1 MFAAFYKARSL
12 LKTSSSFFAHWSAL
26 SRVNSQQSASL
37 ATVQDPKYFYLR
49 LSAYSLA
56 FEVQLSLKD
65 YSENAFDLLVKPVR
79 RLIEKRGFSKPTE
92 PQEKAIP
99 KILEG
104 KNVLLISPTAT
115 GKTEA
120 AVLPV
125 LSMLLQEP
133 ERALGIKVLYIT
145 PLRAL
150 NRDMLE
156 RLEWWCNNLD
166 IKLAVRHGDTETKE
180 RTRQSRSPPT
190 ILITTPETLQA
201 ILPGW
206 ILRQHLRHVRWVI
219 VDEVHEMADSK
230 RGSQLSLALERL
242 RWIVGRDFQVIGLSA
257 TIGSPE
263 KVAQFLVGN
272 GRSVE
277 IVQVPVARMMRLKI
291 VFPKPEAED
300 LRLSSKLYTHP
311 EVAAR
316 LRVIRDYIS
325 KRKSVLLFTNTRAIS
340 EVLASRFKVWDINF
354 PVSIHHGSLA
364 KPSRIAAERG
374 LKNGELKGLVCTSS
388 LELGID
394 VGRIDMVIQY
404 MSPRQVT
411 RLIQRVGRS
420 GHRIGRIA
428 DGIIV
433 TMDSDDTLEAL
444 AIAKKALKEDLEPV
458 LVPHK
463 PYDAL
468 AHQIAGL
475 LLKRRRWQFDEI
487 LEIFRNAYPYEDLT
501 IEDVE
506 KILRYMHQRFP
517 RLAWVSFEDKV
528 VLKPRRTKALF
539 EYYFGNL
546 SMIPDEKQ
554 YLVVDESSDS
564 AVGILD
570 EAFMAEYGKPG
581 IKFIIRGTPWRILHV
596 SGEKVHVRPIDDPTG
611 AIPSWIG
618 EEIPVPFEV
627 AQEVGSIRGFVEEQM
642 KNGLSPEEIADKL
655 SGQYPS
661 DKDTI
666 LRALA
671 ETIEHVNAGFSVP
684 TDKRMIVED
693 WEEFVIVHANFG
705 SLTNRALAQL
715 LGQLLSER
723 IGYSVVVQHDPYRI
737 FVQTMG
743 AANADQMVTLFNE
756 MRAMSDQAVRE
767 SLTRATV
774 KTGLFKRRM
783 IHVARRFG
791 ALKKWADFSSVSLQR
806 LIKSFEGTPIYEE
819 ALKEVFT
826 KDLDLERLV
835 YVLRKI
841 REGEIQVQ
849 KIETGGNAT
858 PVARVGI
865 ERVSMKT
872 DLIPPERM
880 RAVLVES
887 AKARLLNET
896 CNFVCTNCWSYME
909 MIYVKD
915 LPDKPKCPRCG
926 SSAIGLL
933 KVEEEKALPLIEK
946 KGEKLTK
953 SEKKLQN
960 KAVQTAQLIVRYGKP
975 AAVALCA
982 RKVQPSDIKDVLE
995 KESGLNDRFYEL
1007 VLEAERK
1014 AMSKRFWR

>member
-1 MFAAFYKARSL
+1 L
-12 LKTSSSFFAHWSAL
+12 DSS
-26 SRVNSQQSASL
+26 Q
-37 ATVQDPKYFYLR
+37 K
-49 LSAYSLA
+49 
-56 FEVQLSLKD
+56 
-65 YSENAFDLLVKPVR
+65 NAFNLLVKPVR
-79 RLIEKRGFSKPTE
+79 RLIEQRGFSKPTE

-120 AVLPV
+120 AFLPV

-133 ERALGIKVLYIT
+133 QKPGIKVLYIT

-156 RLEWWCNNLD
+156 RLQWWCNNLD

-180 RTRQSRSPPT
+180 RTRQARSPPK

-206 ILRQHLRHVRWVI
+206 IMRQHLQQVRWVI
-219 VDEVHEMADSK
+219 IDEVHEMADSK

-242 RWIVGRDFQVIGLSA
+242 RWMIGKDFQIIGLSA

-277 IVQVPVARMMRLKI
+277 IVRVPVARMMRLKI
-291 VFPKPEAED
+291 VFPKPGEEDFRLAE
-300 LRLSSKLYTHP
+300 KLYTHP

-316 LRVIRDYIS
+316 LRIIRDYIG
-325 KRKSVLLFTNTRAIS
+325 KHKSVLLFTNTRAIS
-340 EVLASRFKVWDINF
+340 EVLASRFKVWDMDF

-394 VGRIDMVIQY
+394 VGRIDLVIQY

-428 DGIIV
+428 EGLVV

-444 AIAKKALKEDLEPV
+444 AIARKALKEDLEPV
-458 LVPHK
+458 EIPPK

-468 AHQIAGL
+468 THQIAGL
-475 LLKRRRWQFDEI
+475 LLKNRRLEFEEI
-487 LEIFRNAYPYEDLT
+487 LEIFRNAYPYKDLT

-506 KILRYMHQRFP
+506 KILLYMHQRFP
-517 RLAWVSFEDKV
+517 RLAWASFEDKV
-528 VLKPRRTKALF
+528 VLKPRRTKALY

-546 SMIPDEKQ
+546 SMIPDEKRF
-554 YLVVDESSDS
+554 LVVDESSDS
-564 AVGILD
+564 AVGVLD

-581 IKFIIRGTPWRILHV
+581 VKFIIRGSPWRILHV
-596 SGEKVHVRPIDDPTG
+596 SEEKVHVKPVDDPTG

-627 AQEVGSIRGFVEEQM
+627 AQEVGAIRGFVEEQM
-642 KNGLSPEEIADKL
+642 LKGVPPQEIAAKL
-655 SGQYPS
+655 SKQYPS
-661 DKDTI
+661 DRDTI
-666 LRALA
+666 LQALT
-671 ETIEHVNAGFSVP
+671 ETVEQVRSNKPVP
-684 TDKRMIVED
+684 TDKRILIED
-693 WEEFVIVHANFG
+693 WEEFVIIHTNFG

-715 LGQLLSER
+715 IGQLLSEK
-723 IGYSVVVQHDPYRI
+723 IGYSVIVQHDPYRI
-737 FVQTMG
+737 FIQTMG
-743 AANADQMVTLFNE
+743 AADSEQLRTLFDE
-756 MRAMSDQAVRE
+756 MKAMPDQTVRDT
-767 SLTRATV
+767 LTRATV

-791 ALKKWADFSSVSLQR
+791 ALKKWADFSNVSLQR
-806 LIKSFEGTPIYEE
+806 LIQSFEGTPIYEE

-826 KDLDLERLV
+826 KDLDLEKLI

-841 REGEIQVQ
+841 REGKIEIQKV
-849 KIETGGNAT
+849 ETGGNAT

-880 RAVLVES
+880 RAVLIES
-887 AKARLLNET
+887 TKARLLNET
-896 CNFVCTNCWSYME
+896 CTFLCTNCWNYIE
-909 MIYVKD
+909 MIRTRE
-915 LPDKPKCPRCG
+915 LPDNPKCPRCG
-926 SSAIGLL
+926 SKALGML

-946 KGEKLTK
+946 KGGKLTK
-953 SEKKLQN
+953 SEEKLKKQAL
-960 KAVQTAQLIVRYGKP
+960 KTAKLIEKYGKS

-982 RKVQPSDIKDVLE
+982 RRVQPLDIKEVLE
-995 KESGLNDRFYEL
+995 EESKLNDRFYEL

-1014 AMSKRFWR
+1014 ALSKRFW

>member
-1 MFAAFYKARSL
+1 
-12 LKTSSSFFAHWSAL
+12 LKES
-26 SRVNSQQSASL
+26 
-37 ATVQDPKYFYLR
+37 PK
-49 LSAYSLA
+49 
-56 FEVQLSLKD
+56 
-65 YSENAFDLLVKPVR
+65 NAFDLLVKPVR
-79 RLIEKRGFSKPTE
+79 RLVEQRGFSKPTE
-92 PQEKAIP
+92 PQEKTIP

-120 AVLPV
+120 AFLPV
-125 LSMLLQEP
+125 LSMLLQQQGTP
-133 ERALGIKVLYIT
+133 GIKVLYIT

-156 RLEWWCNNLD
+156 RLEWWCNTLD

-180 RTRQSRSPPT
+180 RVRQSRSPPD

-206 ILRQHLRHVRWVI
+206 VMRQHLQQVRWVI
-219 VDEVHEMADSK
+219 IDEVHEMADSK

-242 RWIVGRDFQVIGLSA
+242 RIMVGKEFQTIGLSA

-272 GRSVE
+272 GRNVE
-277 IVQVPVARMMRLKI
+277 IVRVPVARMMRLKI
-291 VFPKPEAED
+291 VFPEPDNED
-300 LRLSSKLYTHP
+300 IKLSSQLYTHP

-316 LRVIRDYIS
+316 LRIIRDYIS
-325 KRKSVLLFTNTRAIS
+325 RHKSVLLFTNTRAIS
-340 EVLASRFKVWDINF
+340 EVLASRFKVWDIDF

-364 KPSRIAAERG
+364 KLSRIAAERG

-394 VGRIDMVIQY
+394 VGRIDLVIQY

-444 AIAKKALKEDLEPV
+444 AIARRALKEDLEPV
-458 LVPHK
+458 EIPPK

-475 LLKRRRWQFDEI
+475 LLKNRRLEFGEI
-487 LEIFRNAYPYEDLT
+487 LGMFRNAYPYEDLT

-528 VLKPRRTKALF
+528 VLKPRSTKALF
-539 EYYFGNL
+539 EYYFENL
-546 SMIPDEKQ
+546 SMIPEEKQ
-554 YLVVDESSDS
+554 FLVVDESSDS
-564 AVGILD
+564 AIGVLD

-581 IKFIIRGTPWRILHV
+581 TKFIIRGSPWLILHV
-596 SGEKVHVRPIDDPTG
+596 SEEKVHVKPVDDPTG

-627 AQEVGSIRGFVEEQM
+627 SQEVGSIRGFVEEQM
-642 KNGLSPEEIADKL
+642 LKGISQEEIATKL
-655 SGQYPS
+655 SEQYPS
-661 DKDTI
+661 DKDTV

-671 ETIEHVNAGFSVP
+671 ETIEQVAAGFPVP
-684 TDKRMIVED
+684 MDKRIIFED
-693 WEEFVIVHANFG
+693 WEEFVIIHTNFG

-715 LGQLLSER
+715 LGQLLSEK
-723 IGYSVVVQHDPYRI
+723 IGYGVVVQHDPYRI

-743 AANADQMVTLFNE
+743 AANANQIITLFDE
-756 MRAMSDQAVRE
+756 MRAMPDQAVRDT
-767 SLTRATV
+767 LTMATV

-791 ALKKWADFSSVSLQR
+791 ALKKWADFSNVSLQR
-806 LIKSFEGTPIYEE
+806 LIKSFEDTPIYEE

-826 KDLDLERLV
+826 KDLDLEKLV

-841 REGEIQVQ
+841 REGEIQLQ
-849 KIETGGNAT
+849 KVETDGNAT

-880 RAVLVES
+880 RAVLIES

-896 CNFVCTNCWSYME
+896 CTFVCTNCWSYVE
-909 MIYVKD
+909 MIRAKD
-915 LPDKPKCPRCG
+915 LSDKPKCPRCG

-933 KVEEEKALPLIEK
+933 KVEEEKALQLIEK

-953 SEKKLQN
+953 SEEKLHKQ
-960 KAVQTAQLIVRYGKP
+960 ALQTAQLVAKYGKV
-975 AAVALCA
+975 AALALCA
-982 RKVQPSDIKDVLE
+982 RKVQPPDVKEILE
-995 KESGLNDRFYEL
+995 KQPRLSDEFYEL
-1007 VLEAERK
+1007 VLEVERK
-1014 AMSKRFWR
+1014 AMSKRFW

>member
-1 MFAAFYKARSL
+1 MKDSL
-12 LKTSSSFFAHWSAL
+12 
-26 SRVNSQQSASL
+26 
-37 ATVQDPKYFYLR
+37 
-49 LSAYSLA
+49 
-56 FEVQLSLKD
+56 
-65 YSENAFDLLVKPVR
+65 ENAFDLLVKPVR
-79 RLIEKRGFSKPTE
+79 RLIKQRGFLKPTE
-92 PQEKAIP
+92 PQEKTIP

-120 AVLPV
+120 AFLPV

-133 ERALGIKVLYIT
+133 QRIRGIKLLYIT

-206 ILRQHLRHVRWVI
+206 ILRQHLRHVRWVVI
-219 VDEVHEMADSK
+219 DEVHEIADSK

-242 RWIVGRDFQVIGLSA
+242 RRIVGKDFQTIGLSA
-257 TIGSPE
+257 TIGTPE
-263 KVAQFLVGN
+263 EVAQFLVGT

-277 IVQVPVARMMRLKI
+277 IIRVPVARILRLKVI
-291 VFPKPEAED
+291 FPKPETED
-300 LRLSSKLYTHP
+300 YKLSTKLYTHP

-316 LRVIRDYIS
+316 LRIIRDYIS

-340 EVLASRFKVWDINF
+340 EVLASRFRVWDMNF

-364 KPSRIAAERG
+364 KPSRVAAERG

-428 DGIIV
+428 EGIIV

-444 AIAKKALKEDLEPV
+444 AVAKKALKEDLEPV
-458 LVPHK
+458 EILPQ

-475 LLKRRRWQFDEI
+475 LLRRRRWEFGEI
-487 LEIFRNAYPYEDLT
+487 LEMFRNAYPYKDLT
-501 IEDVE
+501 VEDIE
-506 KILRYMHQRFP
+506 KILRYMHERFP

-528 VLKPRRTKALF
+528 ALKPRRSKALF

-546 SMIPDEKQ
+546 SMIPDQKQ

-564 AVGILD
+564 AVGVLD

-581 IKFIIRGTPWRILHV
+581 IKFILRGSPWRILQI
-596 SGEKVHVRPIDDPTG
+596 SGEKVHVKPVDDPTG

-618 EEIPVPFEV
+618 EQIPVPFEV

-642 KNGLSPEEIADKL
+642 KNGVPPEEIAAGL
-655 SGQYPS
+655 SEQYSS
-661 DKDTI
+661 DKENL
-666 LRALA
+666 LRAIA
-671 ETIEHVNAGFSVP
+671 ETVEHVNSGFLVP
-684 TDKRMIVED
+684 TDKRMTVED
-693 WEEFVIVHANFG
+693 WEEFVIIHAHFG
-705 SLTNRALAQL
+705 SLTNRTLAQL
-715 LGQLLSER
+715 IGQLLSEK
-723 IGYSVVVQHDPYRI
+723 IGYSIVVQHDPYRI
-737 FVQTMG
+737 FVQTLK
-743 AANADQMVTLFNE
+743 AANANQIVTLFTE
-756 MRAMSDQAVRE
+756 MRVLSDQAIRE
-767 SLTRATV
+767 RITRATV

-826 KDLDLERLV
+826 KDLKLEQLI
-835 YVLRKI
+835 YVLRRI
-841 REGEIQVQ
+841 REGEIQ
-849 KIETGGNAT
+849 IEKVETDGNAT

-865 ERVSMKT
+865 ERVSRKT

-880 RAVLVES
+880 RAVLIRS
-887 AKARLLNET
+887 AKARLLSET
-896 CNFVCTNCWSYME
+896 CVFVCTNCWDYIE
-909 MIYVKD
+909 MVCAKD
-915 LPDKPKCPRCG
+915 LPDKPKCPRC
-926 SSAIGLL
+926 SSTALGLL
-933 KVEEEKALPLIEK
+933 KVEEEKVFPIIEK

-953 SEKKLQN
+953 KEEKLQRR
-960 KAVQTAQLIVRYGKP
+960 AFQTARLIVRYGKP
-975 AAVALCA
+975 AVVALCA
-982 RKVQPSDIKDVLE
+982 RKVKPSDVMGVLE
-995 KESGLNDRFYEL
+995 KETELSDRFYEL

-1014 AMSKRFWR
+1014 ALSKRFW

>member
-1 MFAAFYKARSL
+1 
-12 LKTSSSFFAHWSAL
+12 
-26 SRVNSQQSASL
+26 
-37 ATVQDPKYFYLR
+37 
-49 LSAYSLA
+49 
-56 FEVQLSLKD
+56 
-65 YSENAFDLLVKPVR
+65 
-79 RLIEKRGFSKPTE
+79 
-92 PQEKAIP
+92 
-99 KILEG
+99 
-104 KNVLLISPTAT
+104 
-115 GKTEA
+115 
-120 AVLPV
+120 
-125 LSMLLQEP
+125 MLLQEP
-133 ERALGIKVLYIT
+133 QAPGIKVIYIT

-180 RTRQSRSPPT
+180 RTRQARSPPD

-201 ILPGW
+201 ILSGW
-206 ILRQHLRHVRWVI
+206 VMRQHLQQLRWVI
-219 VDEVHEMADSK
+219 IDEVHEMADSK

-242 RWIVGRDFQVIGLSA
+242 RAMIGRDFQMIGLSA

-272 GRSVE
+272 GRSFE
-277 IVQVPVARMMRLKI
+277 IIRVPVARKINLK
-291 VFPKPEAED
+291 VVYPKPEEEDFMLAEQ
-300 LRLSSKLYTHP
+300 LFTHP
-311 EVAAR
+311 EVASR
-316 LRVIRDYIS
+316 LRIIRNYIS
-325 KRKSVLLFTNTRAIS
+325 NHKSVLLFTNTRAIS
-340 EVLASRFKVWDINF
+340 EVLASRFKVWDMDF

-394 VGRIDMVIQY
+394 VGRIDLVIQY

-420 GHRIGRIA
+420 GHRIGHIA
-428 DGIIV
+428 EGIIV

-444 AIAKKALKEDLEPV
+444 VIAKRVLEEDLEPV
-458 LVPHK
+458 EIPPK

-475 LLKRRRWQFDEI
+475 LLKQRRIEFDEI
-487 LEIFRNAYPYEDLT
+487 LEIFKKAYPYADLT

-517 RLAWVSFEDKV
+517 RLAWVSFEDKIA
-528 VLKPRRTKALF
+528 LKPRSTKALF

-546 SMIPDEKQ
+546 SMIPEEKQ
-554 YLVVDESSDS
+554 YLVVDESSNS
-564 AVGILD
+564 AIGVLD

-581 IKFIIRGTPWRILHV
+581 TKFIIRGSPWRIIHI
-596 SGEKVHVRPIDDPTG
+596 SEDKVYVRPVDDPAG

-627 AQEVGSIRGFVEEQM
+627 AQEVGYMRGFVEQHLQR
-642 KNGLSPEEIADKL
+642 GSSSEEIAAKL
-655 SGQYPS
+655 SRQYPS
-661 DKDTI
+661 EKDAI
-666 LRALA
+666 LRALN
-671 ETIEHVNAGFSVP
+671 ETVEQAALGIPVP
-684 TDKRMIVED
+684 TDKRITVED
-693 WEEFVIVHANFG
+693 WEEFVVIHAHFG

-715 LGQLLSER
+715 IGQLLSEK
-723 IGYSVVVQHDPYRI
+723 IGYGIVVQHDPYRI

-743 AANADQMVTLFNE
+743 VANAEQIAAMLHE
-756 MRAMSDQAVRE
+756 MSLMEANVVRD

-791 ALKKWADFSSVSLQR
+791 ALEKWADFSSVSLQR
-806 LIKSFEGTPIYEE
+806 LLKSFEGTPIFEE

-826 KDLDLERLV
+826 KDLDLNRLV
-835 YVLRKI
+835 HVLKRI
-841 REGEIQVQ
+841 HLGEIQIEKV
-849 KIETGGNAT
+849 ETGGNAT

-880 RAVLVES
+880 HAVLIES
-887 AKARLLNET
+887 AKARLLNEACT
-896 CNFVCTNCWSYME
+896 FVCTNCWGYVDT
-909 MIYVKD
+909 IRVKD
-915 LPDKPKCPRCG
+915 LPEKPRCPQCR
-926 SSAIGLL
+926 SNALGLL
-933 KVEEEKALPLIEK
+933 KVEEERVLPLVEK
-946 KGEKLTK
+946 KGEKLAK
-953 SEKKLQN
+953 SEEKLRRQ
-960 KAVQTAQLIVRYGKP
+960 ALQTARLMDKYGKV

-982 RKVQPSDIKDVLE
+982 RKVQPSEVKEVLD
-995 KESGLNDRFYEL
+995 KEPLINDRFYEL
-1007 VLEAERK
+1007 LLEAERK
-1014 AMSKRFWR
+1014 AISKRFW

>member
-1 MFAAFYKARSL
+1 MLLPMVLCLFLSIEVQQL
-12 LKTSSSFFAHWSAL
+12 LKDSP
-26 SRVNSQQSASL
+26 R
-37 ATVQDPKYFYLR
+37 
-49 LSAYSLA
+49 
-56 FEVQLSLKD
+56 
-65 YSENAFDLLVKPVR
+65 NAFDLLVKPVR
-79 RLIEKRGFSKPTE
+79 RLVDQRGFSKPTE
-92 PQEKAIP
+92 PQEKTIP

-120 AVLPV
+120 AFLPV

-133 ERALGIKVLYIT
+133 HRIPGIKLLYVT

-180 RTRQSRSPPT
+180 RTRQARSPPD

-206 ILRQHLRHVRWVI
+206 IMRQHLQQVRWVI
-219 VDEVHEMADSK
+219 IDEVHEMADSK

-242 RWIVGRDFQVIGLSA
+242 RSMVGRDFQTIGLSA

-272 GRSVE
+272 GRSAE
-277 IVQVPVARMMRLKI
+277 IVRVPVARMMRLKI
-291 VFPKPEAED
+291 LFPKPGNED
-300 LRLSSKLYTHP
+300 FRLAGQLYTHP

-316 LRVIRDYIS
+316 LRIIRDYIS
-325 KRKSVLLFTNTRAIS
+325 RHKSVLLFTNTRAIS
-340 EVLASRFKVWDINF
+340 EVLASRFKVWDIDY

-394 VGRIDMVIQY
+394 VGRIDLVIQY

-420 GHRIGRIA
+420 GHRIGLIA
-428 DGIIV
+428 EGIIV
-433 TMDSDDTLEAL
+433 AMDSDDTLEAL
-444 AIAKKALKEDLEPV
+444 AIARRALKEDLEPV
-458 LVPHK
+458 EIPPK

-475 LLKRRRWQFDEI
+475 LLKNRRLEFGEI
-487 LEIFRNAYPYEDLT
+487 LEMFKSAYPYEDLT
-501 IEDVE
+501 IDDVE
-506 KILRYMHQRFP
+506 KILSYMHQRFP

-539 EYYFGNL
+539 EYYFENL
-546 SMIPDEKQ
+546 SMIPEEKQ
-554 YLVVDESSDS
+554 FLVVDESSDS
-564 AVGILD
+564 AIGVLD

-581 IKFIIRGTPWRILHV
+581 TKFIIRGSPWRILHI
-596 SGEKVHVRPIDDPTG
+596 SEEKVHVKPVDDPTG

-627 AQEVGSIRGFVEEQM
+627 AQEVGSIRGFVEEQTQ
-642 KNGLSPEEIADKL
+642 KGLSRERIIAKL
-655 SGQYPS
+655 SERYPT

-666 LRALA
+666 LRALT
-671 ETIEHVNAGFSVP
+671 ETLDHVAAGFLIP
-684 TDKRMIVED
+684 TDNRIVFED
-693 WEEFVIVHANFG
+693 WEEFVIIHANFG

-715 LGQLLSER
+715 LGQLLSEK
-723 IGYSVVVQHDPYRI
+723 IGYGVVVQHDPYRI

-743 AANADQMVTLFNE
+743 AANANQIIMLFNE
-756 MRAMSDQAVRE
+756 MRAMTDHAIRDT
-767 SLTRATV
+767 LTRATV

-791 ALKKWADFSSVSLQR
+791 ALKKWADFSNVSLQR

-826 KDLDLERLV
+826 KDLDLEKLV

-841 REGEIQVQ
+841 RENEIQLQ
-849 KIETGGNAT
+849 KVETGGNAT

-880 RAVLVES
+880 RAVLIES
-887 AKARLLNET
+887 ARARLLNET
-896 CNFVCTNCWSYME
+896 CNFLCTNCWSYME
-909 MIYVKD
+909 MIRAKD

-926 SSAIGLL
+926 SSALGLL

-953 SEKKLQN
+953 TEDKLQR
-960 KAVQTAQLIVRYGKP
+960 KALQTAQLIAKYGKA

-982 RKVQPSDIKDVLE
+982 RKVQPSDVMDVLE
-995 KESGLNDRFYEL
+995 EEPKPNDRFYEL

-1014 AMSKRFWR
+1014 ALSKRFW

>member
-1 MFAAFYKARSL
+1 
-12 LKTSSSFFAHWSAL
+12 
-26 SRVNSQQSASL
+26 
-37 ATVQDPKYFYLR
+37 
-49 LSAYSLA
+49 
-56 FEVQLSLKD
+56 LKD
-65 YSENAFDLLVKPVR
+65 SLENAFDMLVKPVR
-79 RLIEKRGFSKPTE
+79 KLIEQRGFSKPTE
-92 PQEKAIP
+92 PQQKTIP

-104 KNVLLISPTAT
+104 KNILLISPTAS

-120 AVLPV
+120 AFLPV
-125 LSMLLQEP
+125 LSMLLQQP
-133 ERALGIKVLYIT
+133 QRIPGIQALYIT

-166 IKLAVRHGDTETKE
+166 VKLAVRHGDTETRE

-219 VDEVHEMADSK
+219 IDEVHEMADSK

-242 RWIVGRDFQVIGLSA
+242 RLIVGKDFQMIGLSA
-257 TIGSPE
+257 TIGTPE
-263 KVAQFLVGN
+263 KVGQFLVGS

-277 IVQVPVARMMRLKI
+277 IVRVPVARIMRLKI
-291 VFPKPEAED
+291 VFPKPENED
-300 LRLSSKLYTHP
+300 YRLATKLYTHP

-316 LRVIRDYIS
+316 LRIIRDYIS
-325 KRKSVLLFTNTRAIS
+325 KRKSVLLFTNTRSIS
-340 EVLASRFKVWDINF
+340 EVLASRFKVWDMNF

-404 MSPRQVT
+404 MSPREVT

-420 GHRIGRIA
+420 GHRVGRIA
-428 DGIIV
+428 EGIII

-444 AIAKKALKEDLEPV
+444 VVARNALKEDLEPV
-458 LVPHK
+458 EIPPK

-468 AHQIAGL
+468 THQIAGL
-475 LLKRRRWQFDEI
+475 LLRRRRWGFDEI
-487 LEIFRNAYPYEDLT
+487 LEVFKNAYPYEGLT
-501 IEDVE
+501 MEDVE

-528 VLKPRRTKALF
+528 VLKPRSTKALF

-546 SMIPDEKQ
+546 SMIPNKKQ
-554 YLVVDESSDS
+554 YLVVDESKDS
-564 AVGILD
+564 AVGVLD

-581 IKFIIRGTPWRILHV
+581 IKFIIRGSPWQILHV
-596 SGEKVHVRPIDDPTG
+596 SGEKVHVTPVDDPAG

-618 EEIPVPFEV
+618 EQIPVPFKI
-627 AQEVGSIRGFVEEQM
+627 AQEVGFIRGFVEEQM
-642 KNGLSPEEIADKL
+642 KKGLSPEEIAVKL
-655 SGQYPS
+655 SEKYSS
-661 DKDTI
+661 DKENV
-666 LRALA
+666 LRAIN
-671 ETIEHVNAGFSVP
+671 ETVEHVNYGFPVP
-684 TDKRMIVED
+684 TDKRIIVED
-693 WEEFVIVHANFG
+693 WEEFVIIHAHFG

-715 LGQLLSER
+715 AGHLLSEK
-723 IGYSVVVQHDPYRI
+723 IGYSIVVQHDPYRI
-737 FVQTMG
+737 FVQTMK
-743 AANADQMVTLFNE
+743 ASNSNQILTLFDE
-756 MRAMSDQAVRE
+756 MKTMPEQTIRDSI
-767 SLTRATV
+767 TRATV
-774 KTGLFKRRM
+774 KTGLFKRRI

-791 ALKKWADFSSVSLQR
+791 ALQKWADFSSVSLQK
-806 LIKSFEGTPIYEE
+806 LIESFEGTPIYEE

-826 KDLDLERLV
+826 KDLKLEQLIQ
-835 YVLRKI
+835 VLRKI
-841 REGEIQVQ
+841 RQGEIQVQ
-849 KIETGGNAT
+849 KVETNGNVT

-880 RAVLVES
+880 KAMLVKS
-887 AKARLLNET
+887 AKARLLSET
-896 CNFVCTNCWSYME
+896 CVFVCTNCWNYIE
-909 MIYVKD
+909 MICAKD
-915 LPDKPKCPRCG
+915 LPDKPKCPACG
-926 SSAIGLL
+926 STALGLL
-933 KVEEEKALPLIEK
+933 KVEEEKVLSLAEK

-953 SEKKLQN
+953 IEEKMQRRAL
-960 KAVQTAQLIVRYGKP
+960 QTARLITRHGKP
-975 AAVALCA
+975 AVVALCA
-982 RKVQPSDIKDVLE
+982 KRVKASDVIGVLE
-995 KESGLNDRFYEL
+995 EETNLSDKFFEL

-1014 AMSKRFWR
+1014 VLSKRFW

>member
-1 MFAAFYKARSL
+1 MIEP
-12 LKTSSSFFAHWSAL
+12 LKN
-26 SRVNSQQSASL
+26 V
-37 ATVQDPKYFYLR
+37 
-49 LSAYSLA
+49 
-56 FEVQLSLKD
+56 
-65 YSENAFDLLVKPVR
+65 FDSLVKPVR
-79 RLIEKRGFSKPTE
+79 RLIEQKGFSKPTE
-92 PQEKAIP
+92 PQEKTIP

-120 AVLPV
+120 AFLPV

-133 ERALGIKVLYIT
+133 QVPGIKVLYIT

-180 RTRQSRSPPT
+180 RVRQSRSPPD

-206 ILRQHLRHVRWVI
+206 IMRQHLQRVRWVI
-219 VDEVHEMADSK
+219 IDEVHEMADSK

-242 RWIVGRDFQVIGLSA
+242 RILVGKEFQTIGLSA

-263 KVAQFLVGN
+263 KVAHFLVGK

-277 IVQVPVARMMRLKI
+277 IVHVPVARMTQLKI
-291 VFPKPEAED
+291 VFPKPDDED
-300 LRLSSKLYTHP
+300 AKLSSQLYTHP

-316 LRVIRDYIS
+316 LRIIREYIS
-325 KRKSVLLFTNTRAIS
+325 GHKSVLLFTNTRAIS
-340 EVLASRFKVWDINF
+340 EVLASRFKVWDIDF

-394 VGRIDMVIQY
+394 VGRIDLVIQY

-433 TMDSDDTLEAL
+433 TLDSDDTLEAL
-444 AIAKKALKEDLEPV
+444 ATAGRALKEDLEPV
-458 LVPHK
+458 QIPPK

-475 LLKRRRWQFDEI
+475 LLKNRRLEFSEI
-487 LEIFRNAYPYEDLT
+487 LETFKNAYPYEDLT

-506 KILRYMHQRFP
+506 KILKYMHQRFP

-539 EYYFGNL
+539 EYYFENL
-546 SMIPDEKQ
+546 SMIPEEKQ
-554 YLVVDESSDS
+554 FLVIDDSSDS
-564 AVGILD
+564 AVGVLD

-581 IKFIIRGTPWRILHV
+581 TKFIIRGSPWLILHV
-596 SGEKVHVRPIDDPTG
+596 SEEKVHVKPVDDPTG

-618 EEIPVPFEV
+618 EEIPVPFEI

-642 KNGLSPEEIADKL
+642 RKGISQDEIAAKI
-655 SGQYPS
+655 SEQYPA
-661 DKDTI
+661 DKDTV

-671 ETIEHVNAGFSVP
+671 ETIEQVTAGFQVP
-684 TDKRMIVED
+684 TDKRIVVED
-693 WEEFVIVHANFG
+693 WGEFVILHTNFG

-715 LGQLLSER
+715 LGQLLSEK
-723 IGYSVVVQHDPYRI
+723 IGFGMVVQHDPYRI

-743 AANADQMVTLFNE
+743 AANSSYIITLFDE
-756 MRAMSDQAVRE
+756 MRVMPDQAVRDT
-767 SLTRATV
+767 LTMATV

-791 ALKKWADFSSVSLQR
+791 ALKKWADFSNVSLQR

-826 KDLDLERLV
+826 KDLDSEKLV
-835 YVLRKI
+835 FVLGKI
-841 REGEIQVQ
+841 REGEIQLQ
-849 KIETGGNAT
+849 KVETGGNAT

-880 RAVLVES
+880 RAVLIES

-896 CNFVCTNCWSYME
+896 CTFVCTNCWSYVE
-909 MIYVKD
+909 MMRAKD
-915 LPDKPKCPRCG
+915 LSDKPKCPRCG

-933 KVEEEKALPLIEK
+933 KVEEDKALPMIEK

-953 SEKKLQN
+953 GEERLHKHAL
-960 KAVQTAQLIVRYGKP
+960 QTAQLIEKYGKM
-975 AAVALCA
+975 AALALCA
-982 RKVQPSDIKDVLE
+982 RKVQPPDVREVLE
-995 KESGLNDRFYEL
+995 KHPKLSDEFYERI
-1007 VLEAERK
+1007 LEVERK
-1014 AMSKRFWR
+1014 AMSKRFW